1 MRIYPGT
8 TVDYE
13 FATLGGLGYT
23 GTLNDRQFAAL
34 RAEGLTGSLADMFK
48 QFDGTLGGGS
58 PTLSEQVQALL
69 AGTTGFAL
77 DPSDLTT
84 MHQDTARTVPVTTA
98 ADPVGNIRSKW
109 GTTAFDIQQATAATR
124 PAWNGVGGMS
134 FDNADDSLNFPL
146 AMMRNRAACFV
157 AFRMRPTTIGSDSTF
172 FVSTGTGG
180 TTHRFD
186 GIISADGSY
195 RFGGRRLDAD
205 GLSSGLAPAA
215 TLVANN
221 NYVMSMEID
230 YAGTGALRGWVNGSL
245 LVNTTISGTVGNTSD
260 TDSLAATFGRL
271 SSTRFDGLLG
281 KFAFLP
287 FIPTAEQRADV
298 EAWIAEGAL
307 L

>member
-1 MRIYPGT
+1 MGS
-8 TVDYE
+8 
-13 FATLGGLGYT
+13 
-23 GTLNDRQFAAL
+23 AAP
-34 RAEGLTGSLADMFK
+34 SLS
-48 QFDGTLGGGS
+48 Q
-58 PTLSEQVQALL
+58 QVEAML

-109 GTTAFDIQQATAATR
+109 GTTAFDIQQATAGAR

-172 FVSTGTGG
+172 FASTGTGG
-180 TTHRFD
+180 ATHRFD
-186 GIISADGSY
+186 GLLQADGSY

-205 GLSSGLAPAA
+205 GFSSGSAAPG
-215 TLVANN
+215 TIVADT
-221 NYVMSMEID
+221 NYIMSMEID
-230 YAGTGALRGWVNGSL
+230 YAGTGALHGWVNGAL
-245 LVNTTISGTVGNTSD
+245 LVDTVISGTPGNTSD

-271 SSTRFDGLLG
+271 GSTRFGGLLG
-281 KFAFLP
+281 KFVFCP

>member
-1 MRIYPGT
+1 M
-8 TVDYE
+8 
-13 FATLGGLGYT
+13 FAM
-23 GTLNDRQFAAL
+23 AMMM
-34 RAEGLTGSLADMFK
+34 S
-48 QFDGTLGGGS
+48 GGGS
-58 PTLSEQVQALL
+58 PSLSAQVEAML

-109 GTTAFDIQQATAATR
+109 GTTAFDIQQATAGAR

-186 GIISADGSY
+186 GIISAAGAY

-205 GLSSGLAPAA
+205 GFSSVASAAA
-215 TLVANN
+215 TIAAATS
-221 NYVMSMEID
+221 YVISMEID
-230 YAGTGALRGWVNGSL
+230 YAGTGALRGWVDGALLANG
-245 LVNTTISGTVGNTSD
+245 TIAGTPGNTSN

-271 SSTRFDGLLG
+271 SSTRYNGLLG
-281 KFAFLP
+281 KFAFCP
-287 FIPTAEQRADV
+287 FIPTAPQRATI